1 MEYRAFKD
9 TYMLR
14 IDIGEEITE
23 SLKKMC
29 KQEGIRLAEV
39 NAIGASDHAVVGVY
53 DLQEQAYRREELTGF
68 MEIAGLTG
76 SVTSMDGNPYVHL
89 HAVLAD
95 GENRLQVSVEFTKN
109 GLFSKYDVDLY
120 CDDVLIA
127 RMPHGKDYE
136 GTWLVSSGTHLIM
149 FCKAGDRSVRGS
161 VTVKAEGDAA
171 FSCRIEAER
180 NKVRIDRDRLTY

>member
-95 GENRLQVSVEFTKN
+95 G
-109 GLFSKYDVDLY
+109 
-120 CDDVLIA
+120 
-127 RMPHGKDYE
+127 
-136 GTWLVSSGTHLIM
+136 
-149 FCKAGDRSVRGS
+149 
-161 VTVKAEGDAA
+161 
-171 FSCRIEAER
+171 
-180 NKVRIDRDRLTY
+180 